1 MWMQATV
8 LTASFQNEESR
19 VADLLVWLL
28 RALPALLR
36 TLFLSQSLVAA
47 ERSGPLS
54 DEYGSFI
61 VWQDSLAIEQP
72 V

>member
-1 MWMQATV
+1 M
-8 LTASFQNEESR
+8 
-19 VADLLVWLL
+19 ADLLVWLL

-36 TLFLSQSLVAA
+36 TLSLTQSLIAA

-54 DEYGSFI
+54 DKYGSFI
-61 VWQDSLAIEQP
+61 VWQDSSAIEQP